1 MEQREVM
8 PLADMKVLMNHIY
21 EYKKGVR
28 QMVLYTFNEKYRDF
42 AVNRLEKQS
51 IDYIIQP
58 VGNGRVNL
66 FFGKREC
73 MAATRSAN
81 SRPRRTSSS
90 APCSATTSAPNVSA
104 TASASSAA
112 SALLSPTDTPRHA
125 RIKALIINWLYAF
138 IHTRR
143 TPPRRMAQG
152 AALGCGLLGPQLVL
166 DGTTSPRQGNDF
178 FLPAYPTASPRTIP
192 LRPALVSKQKSFLK

>member
-73 MAATRSAN
+73 MAA
-81 SRPRRTSSS
+81 
-90 APCSATTSAPNVSA
+90 
-104 TASASSAA
+104 
-112 SALLSPTDTPRHA
+112 
-125 RIKALIINWLYAF
+125 I
-138 IHTRR
+138 
-143 TPPRRMAQG
+143 RRMVTRYCERKQR
-152 AALGCGLLGPQLVL
+152 CEC
-166 DGTTSPRQGNDF
+166 
-178 FLPAYPTASPRTIP
+178 AS
-192 LRPALVSKQKSFLK
+192 VSN